1 MEPRSLL
8 AECHKVE
15 SFLGEGGFGFVTK
28 CHNLVTDKMEAIKV
42 NKNHPSVFHQARA
55 EIAILK
61 RLQCLDP
68 DTCNI
73 VKWNGY
79 FFDRD
84 HVCLNFELLD
94 QSLYS
99 YMVGRDFRGLSMA
112 ELRPILFQLA
122 TTLSHL
128 RSMDIVH
135 ADLKP
140 DNVMIVDSKKQP
152 LKVKLIDFGLARP
165 VSAVEPGVCVQT
177 TWYRAPEVMLHLPF
191 DEAIDVW
198 SLGLVAAELATGSP
212 LYPGDTEYDV
222 LRFILETQGQPA
234 DDRML
239 ELDPDQRIKPLEVLQ
254 HPFFAQS
261 PPQSSPGNICVQM
274 PKEEPPTVSQQPSCY
289 ETAGPEN
296 THCRVETTASLPLT
310 FMLFSGGQTQLTL
323 SSLSFFRA
331 EELKIYK
338 GSLLAEC
345 HKVESFLGEGG
356 FGFVTKCHNLVTDKM
371 EAIKVN
377 KNHPSVFHQARAEIA
392 ILKRL
397 QCLDPDTCNI
407 VKWNGYF
414 FDRDHVC
421 LNFELLDQSLYSYM
435 VGRDFRGLSMAEL
448 RPILFQLATTLS
460 HLRSMDIVHA
470 DLKPDN
476 VMIVDSKKQPLKVK
490 LIDFGLARPVSAVE
504 PGVCVQT
511 TWYRAPEVMLHL
523 PFDEAIDVWSLGLV
537 AAELHWMFKSPEQ
550 FAYETGVCA
559 NETRCQRLK
568 CLDDLEHLMMDSD
581 HQTEQRLLVDLIKRM
596 LELDPDQRIKPLEVL
611 QHPFFAQSP
620 PQSSPGN
627 ICVQMPKEEPPTV
640 SQQPSCYETAGP
652 ENTHCRVGDNRLPG
666 CRIRGQQC
674 RGGRPAKQQR

>member
-1 MEPRSLL
+1 MLCSGGQTQLTLSSLSFFRTEELKIYKGSLL

-234 DDRML
+234 DDVLDRGMGTEYYFRKCQRLKML

-296 THCRVETTASLPLT
+296 THCRVETTASLAAGSEDNNGEVDVHNPA
-310 FMLFSGGQTQLTL
+310 L
-323 SSLSFFRA
+323 S
-331 EELKIYK
+331 
-338 GSLLAEC
+338 
-345 HKVESFLGEGG
+345 
-356 FGFVTKCHNLVTDKM
+356 T
-371 EAIKVN
+371 
-377 KNHPSVFHQARAEIA
+377 
-392 ILKRL
+392 
-397 QCLDPDTCNI
+397 
-407 VKWNGYF
+407 
-414 FDRDHVC
+414 
-421 LNFELLDQSLYSYM
+421 
-435 VGRDFRGLSMAEL
+435 
-448 RPILFQLATTLS
+448 
-460 HLRSMDIVHA
+460 
-470 DLKPDN
+470 
-476 VMIVDSKKQPLKVK
+476 
-490 LIDFGLARPVSAVE
+490 
-504 PGVCVQT
+504 
-511 TWYRAPEVMLHL
+511 
-523 PFDEAIDVWSLGLV
+523 
-537 AAELHWMFKSPEQ
+537 
-550 FAYETGVCA
+550 
-559 NETRCQRLK
+559 
-568 CLDDLEHLMMDSD
+568 
-581 HQTEQRLLVDLIKRM
+581 
-596 LELDPDQRIKPLEVL
+596 
-611 QHPFFAQSP
+611 
-620 PQSSPGN
+620 SS
-627 ICVQMPKEEPPTV
+627 T
-640 SQQPSCYETAGP
+640 
-652 ENTHCRVGDNRLPG
+652 
-666 CRIRGQQC
+666 
-674 RGGRPAKQQR
+674 

>member
-1 MEPRSLL
+1 TGSESVRSLL

-198 SLGLVAAELATGSP
+198 SLGLVAAELATGN
-212 LYPGDTEYDV
+212 DV
-222 LRFILETQGQPA
+222 
-234 DDRML
+234 
-239 ELDPDQRIKPLEVLQ
+239 
-254 HPFFAQS
+254 
-261 PPQSSPGNICVQM
+261 
-274 PKEEPPTVSQQPSCY
+274 
-289 ETAGPEN
+289 
-296 THCRVETTASLPLT
+296 
-310 FMLFSGGQTQLTL
+310 
-323 SSLSFFRA
+323 
-331 EELKIYK
+331 
-338 GSLLAEC
+338 
-345 HKVESFLGEGG
+345 
-356 FGFVTKCHNLVTDKM
+356 
-371 EAIKVN
+371 
-377 KNHPSVFHQARAEIA
+377 
-392 ILKRL
+392 
-397 QCLDPDTCNI
+397 
-407 VKWNGYF
+407 
-414 FDRDHVC
+414 
-421 LNFELLDQSLYSYM
+421 
-435 VGRDFRGLSMAEL
+435 
-448 RPILFQLATTLS
+448 
-460 HLRSMDIVHA
+460 
-470 DLKPDN
+470 
-476 VMIVDSKKQPLKVK
+476 
-490 LIDFGLARPVSAVE
+490 
-504 PGVCVQT
+504 
-511 TWYRAPEVMLHL
+511 
-523 PFDEAIDVWSLGLV
+523 
-537 AAELHWMFKSPEQ
+537 
-550 FAYETGVCA
+550 
-559 NETRCQRLK
+559 CQRLK

-652 ENTHCRVGDNRLPG
+652 ENTHCRVETTASLAAGSEDNNGEVDVQPNNNADNDGWLRRLV
-666 CRIRGQQC
+666 RGITNTFYHYFPIY
-674 RGGRPAKQQR
+674 G

>member
-1 MEPRSLL
+1 MLCSGGQTQLTLSSLSFFRTEELKIYKGSLL

-234 DDRML
+234 DDVLDRGMGTEYYFRKQRHGQQHWMFKSPEQFAYETGVCANETRCQRLKML

-261 PPQSSPGNICVQM
+261 PPQNEQGWFMKTSSNPSGMLRHIYVNSQKFLTVQ
-274 PKEEPPTVSQQPSCY
+274 PRGAWRSTLESAAISGSSGEYVSLFGS
-289 ETAGPEN
+289 
-296 THCRVETTASLPLT
+296 THY
-310 FMLFSGGQTQLTL
+310 G
-323 SSLSFFRA
+323 
-331 EELKIYK
+331 
-338 GSLLAEC
+338 
-345 HKVESFLGEGG
+345 
-356 FGFVTKCHNLVTDKM
+356 
-371 EAIKVN
+371 
-377 KNHPSVFHQARAEIA
+377 
-392 ILKRL
+392 
-397 QCLDPDTCNI
+397 
-407 VKWNGYF
+407 
-414 FDRDHVC
+414 
-421 LNFELLDQSLYSYM
+421 
-435 VGRDFRGLSMAEL
+435 
-448 RPILFQLATTLS
+448 
-460 HLRSMDIVHA
+460 
-470 DLKPDN
+470 
-476 VMIVDSKKQPLKVK
+476 
-490 LIDFGLARPVSAVE
+490 
-504 PGVCVQT
+504 
-511 TWYRAPEVMLHL
+511 
-523 PFDEAIDVWSLGLV
+523 
-537 AAELHWMFKSPEQ
+537 
-550 FAYETGVCA
+550 
-559 NETRCQRLK
+559 
-568 CLDDLEHLMMDSD
+568 
-581 HQTEQRLLVDLIKRM
+581 
-596 LELDPDQRIKPLEVL
+596 
-611 QHPFFAQSP
+611 
-620 PQSSPGN
+620 
-627 ICVQMPKEEPPTV
+627 
-640 SQQPSCYETAGP
+640 
-652 ENTHCRVGDNRLPG
+652 
-666 CRIRGQQC
+666 
-674 RGGRPAKQQR
+674 

>member
-1 MEPRSLL
+1 
-8 AECHKVE
+8 
-15 SFLGEGGFGFVTK
+15 
-28 CHNLVTDKMEAIKV
+28 
-42 NKNHPSVFHQARA
+42 
-55 EIAILK
+55 
-61 RLQCLDP
+61 
-68 DTCNI
+68 
-73 VKWNGY
+73 
-79 FFDRD
+79 
-84 HVCLNFELLD
+84 
-94 QSLYS
+94 
-99 YMVGRDFRGLSMA
+99 
-112 ELRPILFQLA
+112 
-122 TTLSHL
+122 
-128 RSMDIVH
+128 
-135 ADLKP
+135 
-140 DNVMIVDSKKQP
+140 
-152 LKVKLIDFGLARP
+152 
-165 VSAVEPGVCVQT
+165 
-177 TWYRAPEVMLHLPF
+177 ML
-191 DEAIDVW
+191 
-198 SLGLVAAELATGSP
+198 
-212 LYPGDTEYDV
+212 
-222 LRFILETQGQPA
+222 
-234 DDRML
+234 
-239 ELDPDQRIKPLEVLQ
+239 
-254 HPFFAQS
+254 
-261 PPQSSPGNICVQM
+261 C
-274 PKEEPPTVSQQPSCY
+274 
-289 ETAGPEN
+289 
-296 THCRVETTASLPLT
+296 
-310 FMLFSGGQTQLTL
+310 SGGQTQLTL

-435 VGRDFRGLSMAEL
+435 L

-460 HLRSMDIVHA
+460 HLRSMDIVHV

-537 AAELHWMFKSPEQ
+537 AAELATGSPLYPGDTEYDVLRFILETQ
-550 FAYETGVCA
+550 GQPFAYETGVY
-559 NETRCQRLK
+559 

-640 SQQPSCYETAGP
+640 NTTQRDIEHIVLIFTATSQ
-652 ENTHCRVGDNRLPG
+652 HIV
-666 CRIRGQQC
+666 
-674 RGGRPAKQQR
+674 

>member
-1 MEPRSLL
+1 CVCVRECACVQELKIYKGSLL

-234 DDRML
+234 DDV
-239 ELDPDQRIKPLEVLQ
+239 LDRGMGTEYYFRKQR
-254 HPFFAQS
+254 H
-261 PPQSSPGNICVQM
+261 G
-274 PKEEPPTVSQQPSCY
+274 QQ
-289 ETAGPEN
+289 
-296 THCRVETTASLPLT
+296 R
-310 FMLFSGGQTQLTL
+310 
-323 SSLSFFRA
+323 
-331 EELKIYK
+331 
-338 GSLLAEC
+338 
-345 HKVESFLGEGG
+345 
-356 FGFVTKCHNLVTDKM
+356 
-371 EAIKVN
+371 
-377 KNHPSVFHQARAEIA
+377 
-392 ILKRL
+392 
-397 QCLDPDTCNI
+397 
-407 VKWNGYF
+407 
-414 FDRDHVC
+414 
-421 LNFELLDQSLYSYM
+421 
-435 VGRDFRGLSMAEL
+435 
-448 RPILFQLATTLS
+448 
-460 HLRSMDIVHA
+460 
-470 DLKPDN
+470 
-476 VMIVDSKKQPLKVK
+476 
-490 LIDFGLARPVSAVE
+490 
-504 PGVCVQT
+504 
-511 TWYRAPEVMLHL
+511 
-523 PFDEAIDVWSLGLV
+523 
-537 AAELHWMFKSPEQ
+537 WMF
-550 FAYETGVCA
+550 
-559 NETRCQRLK
+559 N
-568 CLDDLEHLMMDSD
+568 D

-620 PQSSPGN
+620 PQN
-627 ICVQMPKEEPPTV
+627 IKADNASRLTKCSVILTDEG
-640 SQQPSCYETAGP
+640 ETQHKG
-652 ENTHCRVGDNRLPG
+652 
-666 CRIRGQQC
+666 I
-674 RGGRPAKQQR
+674 

>member
-1 MEPRSLL
+1 MTPMCS
-8 AECHKVE
+8 
-15 SFLGEGGFGFVTK
+15 
-28 CHNLVTDKMEAIKV
+28 
-42 NKNHPSVFHQARA
+42 
-55 EIAILK
+55 
-61 RLQCLDP
+61 
-68 DTCNI
+68 
-73 VKWNGY
+73 
-79 FFDRD
+79 
-84 HVCLNFELLD
+84 
-94 QSLYS
+94 
-99 YMVGRDFRGLSMA
+99 SM
-112 ELRPILFQLA
+112 
-122 TTLSHL
+122 
-128 RSMDIVH
+128 
-135 ADLKP
+135 
-140 DNVMIVDSKKQP
+140 
-152 LKVKLIDFGLARP
+152 
-165 VSAVEPGVCVQT
+165 
-177 TWYRAPEVMLHLPF
+177 
-191 DEAIDVW
+191 
-198 SLGLVAAELATGSP
+198 
-212 LYPGDTEYDV
+212 
-222 LRFILETQGQPA
+222 
-234 DDRML
+234 
-239 ELDPDQRIKPLEVLQ
+239 
-254 HPFFAQS
+254 
-261 PPQSSPGNICVQM
+261 
-274 PKEEPPTVSQQPSCY
+274 
-289 ETAGPEN
+289 
-296 THCRVETTASLPLT
+296 LPLAA
-310 FMLFSGGQTQLTL
+310 L
-323 SSLSFFRA
+323 SETS
-331 EELKIYK
+331 EKELKIYK

-537 AAELHWMFKSPEQ
+537 AAELGQPADDVLDRGMGTEYYFRKQRHGQQRWMF
-550 FAYETGVCA
+550 
-559 NETRCQRLK
+559 N
-568 CLDDLEHLMMDSD
+568 D

-611 QHPFFAQSP
+611 QHPFFAQTSNP
-620 PQSSPGN
+620 ALSTSS
-627 ICVQMPKEEPPTV
+627 T
-640 SQQPSCYETAGP
+640 
-652 ENTHCRVGDNRLPG
+652 
-666 CRIRGQQC
+666 
-674 RGGRPAKQQR
+674 

>member
-1 MEPRSLL
+1 MLIFFTV
-8 AECHKVE
+8 HYVE

-28 CHNLVTDKMEAIKV
+28 CHNLVTDEMEAIKV
-42 NKNHPSVFHQARA
+42 NKNLPSVFHQARA

-84 HVCLNFELLD
+84 HICLNFELLD

-140 DNVMIVDSKKQP
+140 DNVMLVDSKKQP

-212 LYPGDTEYDV
+212 LYPGDTDYDV

-234 DDRML
+234 DD
-239 ELDPDQRIKPLEVLQ
+239 V
-254 HPFFAQS
+254 
-261 PPQSSPGNICVQM
+261 
-274 PKEEPPTVSQQPSCY
+274 
-289 ETAGPEN
+289 
-296 THCRVETTASLPLT
+296 
-310 FMLFSGGQTQLTL
+310 
-323 SSLSFFRA
+323 
-331 EELKIYK
+331 
-338 GSLLAEC
+338 
-345 HKVESFLGEGG
+345 
-356 FGFVTKCHNLVTDKM
+356 
-371 EAIKVN
+371 
-377 KNHPSVFHQARAEIA
+377 
-392 ILKRL
+392 
-397 QCLDPDTCNI
+397 
-407 VKWNGYF
+407 
-414 FDRDHVC
+414 
-421 LNFELLDQSLYSYM
+421 
-435 VGRDFRGLSMAEL
+435 
-448 RPILFQLATTLS
+448 
-460 HLRSMDIVHA
+460 
-470 DLKPDN
+470 
-476 VMIVDSKKQPLKVK
+476 
-490 LIDFGLARPVSAVE
+490 
-504 PGVCVQT
+504 
-511 TWYRAPEVMLHL
+511 
-523 PFDEAIDVWSLGLV
+523 
-537 AAELHWMFKSPEQ
+537 
-550 FAYETGVCA
+550 
-559 NETRCQRLK
+559 LK

-596 LELDPDQRIKPLEVL
+596 LELDPEQRIKPLEVL

-620 PQSSPGN
+620 PQSSPAH
-627 ICVQMPKEEPPTV
+627 ICVQIGYSQPTWTPDGIMQSEISLLSMSLILQSIVNIITFFFV
-640 SQQPSCYETAGP
+640 S
-652 ENTHCRVGDNRLPG
+652 
-666 CRIRGQQC
+666 
-674 RGGRPAKQQR
+674 K